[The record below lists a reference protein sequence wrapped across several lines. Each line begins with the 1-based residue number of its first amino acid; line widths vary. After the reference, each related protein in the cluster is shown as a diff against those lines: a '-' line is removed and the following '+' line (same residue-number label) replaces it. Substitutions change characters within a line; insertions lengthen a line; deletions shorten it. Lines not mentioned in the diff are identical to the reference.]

1 MNRKQF
7 VLDSKALKI
16 KEVLNKDF
24 LEIEIMAISEGEN
37 RNQTSFTLESMQ
49 KSIPTF
55 YNKFIL
61 GYFNAPGGVNSEG
74 HFEEH
79 NSDVKYD
86 EECQEFYYSYLAP
99 NAEKALGI
107 IRESDKVEIIDIKGK
122 KWIKLTAAILTKYN
136 REAVKHLL
144 RSKNKKKVS
153 VEITIEKYHT
163 VDGIDIIDEFT
174 LDGITI
180 LGTRRNSNK
189 LCEEGIE
196 GASMILKFLQSEV
209 YSTQKRALSFAYQE
223 LEQKDFNENENQEE
237 ITMKNNKNNIKEE
250 KRGTIQMLTYEQK
263 RSLLEAK
270 LNELLCK
277 KEDEEDCC
285 CYCWVCDLD
294 DVNVY
299 YHYNEAYY
307 KAVYSINEEDSSV
320 EISTGEAIQVTRSWQ
335 EFAAEEDESD
345 NKKEC
350 SKDCEPDNKEQECG
364 TQCSEQECGTQCSE
378 SNEGVDGE
386 IYNEDSDDE
395 EDDDKKDSDE
405 DEDEDKEEEYIDGVN
420 VYNDYSLEIKQ
431 YGENEEAIKVAFK
444 ATEENYAQFNEAY
457 SNIIEV
463 VNKLQSE
470 YAEIESKYNDMLIA
484 QQNATLYN
492 YGENLLNSEEDLEVD
507 NYKALIAEFKS
518 KCDNSEFTSEDDV
531 STYVENQIAKTIYK
545 QIKNNKEKNNEQK
558 NFSAKLKSTNTVE
571 VQEVAEDSMAKMKK
585 ILKY

>member
-1 MNRKQF
+1 
-7 VLDSKALKI
+7 
-16 KEVLNKDF
+16 
-24 LEIEIMAISEGEN
+24 
-37 RNQTSFTLESMQ
+37 
-49 KSIPTF
+49 
-55 YNKFIL
+55 
-61 GYFNAPGGVNSEG
+61 
-74 HFEEH
+74 
-79 NSDVKYD
+79 
-86 EECQEFYYSYLAP
+86 
-99 NAEKALGI
+99 
-107 IRESDKVEIIDIKGK
+107 
-122 KWIKLTAAILTKYN
+122 
-136 REAVKHLL
+136 
-144 RSKNKKKVS
+144 
-153 VEITIEKYHT
+153 
-163 VDGIDIIDEFT
+163 
-174 LDGITI
+174 
-180 LGTRRNSNK
+180 
-189 LCEEGIE
+189 
-196 GASMILKFLQSEV
+196 
-209 YSTQKRALSFAYQE
+209 
-223 LEQKDFNENENQEE
+223 
-237 ITMKNNKNNIKEE
+237 
-250 KRGTIQMLTYEQK
+250 MLTYEQK

-405 DEDEDKEEEYIDGVN
+405 DEDKDKEEEYIDGVN